1 MQYHVIV
8 RGVTINPPKFI
19 MKLQV
24 KQLDTATTNTIAAAL
39 EMYADYTA
47 QADDILANKYLE
59 LAVMFRHSI
68 PLLFTE
74 SYEAPEDDVQVLGR
88 R

>member
-1 MQYHVIV
+1 
-8 RGVTINPPKFI
+8 

-24 KQLDTATTNTIAAAL
+24 KQLDTATTNTIAFAL
-39 EMYADYTA
+39 EMYAVYVS
-47 QADDILANKYLE
+47 QINENRADTYRE

-68 PLLFTE
+68 PLLVSE
-74 SYEAPEDDVQVLGR
+74 AYEAPEDDVQVLGR

>member
-1 MQYHVIV
+1 
-8 RGVTINPPKFI
+8 

-24 KQLDTATTNTIAAAL
+24 KQLDTATTNTIAVAL
-39 EMYADYTA
+39 EMYAASVTHIDKECITRY
-47 QADDILANKYLE
+47 QE

-68 PLLFTE
+68 SLLVSE

>member
-1 MQYHVIV
+1 
-8 RGVTINPPKFI
+8 

-24 KQLDTATTNTIAAAL
+24 KQLDEATANIIAFAL
-39 EMYADYTA
+39 EMYAGYVG
-47 QADDILANKYLE
+47 QINENRADTYRE

-74 SYEAPEDDVQVLGR
+74 VYQAPEDDLQVLGQQEKGGEQWN
-88 R
+88 

>member
-1 MQYHVIV
+1 
-8 RGVTINPPKFI
+8 

-47 QADDILANKYLE
+47 QTNDILANKYLE

>member
-1 MQYHVIV
+1 
-8 RGVTINPPKFI
+8 

-39 EMYADYTA
+39 EMYAGYTA
-47 QADDILANKYLE
+47 QVNDILANTYLE

-74 SYEAPEDDVQVLGR
+74 GYEVPEDDVQVLGR

>member
-1 MQYHVIV
+1 
-8 RGVTINPPKFI
+8 

-24 KQLDTATTNTIAAAL
+24 KQLDTATTNTIAVAL
-39 EMYADYTA
+39 EHYADYTA
-47 QADDILANKYLE
+47 QVNDILSNKYLE

-74 SYEAPEDDVQVLGR
+74 GYESPHDDVQVLGKQDKGGEQWN
-88 R
+88 

>member
-1 MQYHVIV
+1 
-8 RGVTINPPKFI
+8 

-24 KQLDTATTNTIAAAL
+24 KQLDTVSANSIAFAL
-39 EMYADYTA
+39 EMYAGYVA
-47 QADDILANKYLE
+47 QINENRADTYRE

-68 PLLFTE
+68 PLLVSE

-88 R
+88 HDKGGEQWN

>member
-1 MQYHVIV
+1 
-8 RGVTINPPKFI
+8 
-19 MKLQV
+19 MKLQM

-47 QADDILANKYLE
+47 QVNDILANKYLE

-74 SYEAPEDDVQVLGR
+74 SYESPHDDVQVLVRHEKGGDQLN
-88 R
+88 

>member
-1 MQYHVIV
+1 
-8 RGVTINPPKFI
+8 

-39 EMYADYTA
+39 EHYADYTA
-47 QADDILANKYLE
+47 QVNDILANKYLE

-68 PLLFTE
+68 SLLVSEGYE
-74 SYEAPEDDVQVLGR
+74 SSVDDVQVLGR

>member
-1 MQYHVIV
+1 
-8 RGVTINPPKFI
+8 

-24 KQLDTATTNTIAAAL
+24 KQLDTATSNTIAAAL
-39 EMYADYTA
+39 EQFADYLNLYNPVNG
-47 QADDILANKYLE
+47 DKCRE

-74 SYEAPEDDVQVLGR
+74 SYEAPEDDVQVLGKQDKGGKQWN
-88 R
+88 

>member
-1 MQYHVIV
+1 
-8 RGVTINPPKFI
+8 

-24 KQLDTATTNTIAAAL
+24 KQLDEATSNTVAVAL
-39 EMYADYTA
+39 EHYADYTA
-47 QADDILANKYLE
+47 QANDILANKYLE

-74 SYEAPEDDVQVLGR
+74 VYQDPEDDVQVLGR
-88 R
+88 G